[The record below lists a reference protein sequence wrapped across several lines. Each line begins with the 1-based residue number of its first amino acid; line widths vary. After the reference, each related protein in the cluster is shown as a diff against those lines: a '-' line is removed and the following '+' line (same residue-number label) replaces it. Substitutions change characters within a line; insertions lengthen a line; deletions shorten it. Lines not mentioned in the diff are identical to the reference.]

1 MIYRAENLEMAVQAL
16 EDFIAEWKPKYRKV
30 TESLE
35 KTDNLL
41 TVSLSNLA
49 QHLFDKPH

>member
-41 TVSLSNLA
+41 TYFYLNDLVY
-49 QHLFDKPH
+49 LFTAP